1 MRSLRLRLCH
11 IECSACSCLRLR
23 RNENQALAAIKEST
37 DIKDNYLLWSVKDCR
52 VNDIAAIFRRTKERL
67 EIARQMQGNASTHPL
82 ATEFCFV
89 DAEHDKVKGLKT
101 INVSVHHP
109 LLKEMVTIASTD
121 CLTESTETLCE
132 FWQQLNAVSM
142 SFFR

>member
-1 MRSLRLRLCH
+1 MFRS
-11 IECSACSCLRLR
+11 
-23 RNENQALAAIKEST
+23 NK
-37 DIKDNYLLWSVKDCR
+37 K
-52 VNDIAAIFRRTKERL
+52 RL
-67 EIARQMQGNASTHPL
+67 EIASQMQRNASTHPL

-101 INVSVHHP
+101 NNLSVQHP
-109 LLKEMVTIASTD
+109 LLKEIVTIASMD

-142 SFFR
+142 SFVR